1 MCAVVKGYP
10 MVVKKQ
16 RRPGAYVERPFDTPL
31 FHWFSTADRDRQ
43 LCAYLRETFGID
55 EDMAREAIRMAD
67 DAQKSFKRE
76 LVERGAAASMP
87 LARRAPMRLCLRVDP
102 TTTIRS

>member
-1 MCAVVKGYP
+1 M
-10 MVVKKQ
+10 
-16 RRPGAYVERPFDTPL
+16 PFDTPL

-76 LVERGAAASMP
+76 LVERGAAALDAAREAGAYAVV
-87 LARRAPMRLCLRVDP
+87 LASRP
-102 TTTIRS
+102 